1 MLKPWG
7 EKEQIMIPYS
17 YTENGD
23 TFEDYLTL
31 IYEKTIYLQ
40 KNRETNNMEC
50 I

>member
-31 IYEKTIYLQ
+31 IYEK
-40 KNRETNNMEC
+40 NNIFAEESVNE
-50 I
+50 